1 MIRISRRNIED
12 RAKQNY
18 LPTILIALSCSLFV
32 FCAVIAT
39 PFQALAEENGDMGEI
54 GAKLADPLG
63 SLWSLSMNL
72 ELLKTYD
79 GDINK
84 GDPKV
89 GSDMIIQPVMA
100 IPLSGE
106 GESEFRVITRPI
118 IPLIFSQPVPT
129 GYDEFDHKSGIGDIQ
144 LPMVFAVPN
153 KYAGNWILGAGP
165 VGMFPTATEDELG
178 KDQWALGT
186 ATALG
191 YKTKKWTAV
200 LFHNHFWKVGESG
213 QDENTPDINQGSLLY
228 QFIYNL
234 PDAWQIGTNP
244 TITYDTQATSGN
256 KWNVPVG
263 LFAGKTMKIGKVPV
277 NIKAGVEYSVVS
289 PDDYGKQFAF
299 RLQVTPVIPRMIKSA
314 LFGE

>member
-1 MIRISRRNIED
+1 MQQTDILG
-12 RAKQNY
+12 KVF
-18 LPTILIALSCSLFV
+18 LPICVLCCALLVLFSL
-32 FCAVIAT
+32 IAT
-39 PFQALAEENGDMGEI
+39 PNQAMAEENDMGAI

-63 SLWSLSMNL
+63 ELWSINFNL

-84 GDPKV
+84 GDPKL
-89 GSDMIIQPVMA
+89 GSDTIFQPVMA
-100 IPLSGE
+100 IPLAGE
-106 GESEFRVITRPI
+106 GESEFRLITRPI

-129 GYDEFDHKSGIGDIQ
+129 GFDEFDHKTGIGDMQ
-144 LPMVFAVPN
+144 LPLVFSVPN

-178 KDQWALGT
+178 KDQWAAGT
-186 ATALG
+186 AVALG
-191 YKTKKWTAV
+191 YKTKKWTGV
-200 LFHNHFWKVGESG
+200 LFHNHFWKIGESG

-234 PDAWQIGTNP
+234 PDAWQVGTNP
-244 TITYDTQATSGN
+244 TITYDIQASSGN

-263 LFAGKTMKIGKVPV
+263 LFVGKTTKIGKVPV

-289 PDDYGKQFAF
+289 QEDFGKLFAF
-299 RLQVTPVIPRMIKSA
+299 RLQVTPVIPRMIKEP
-314 LFGE
+314 LFGK

>member
-1 MIRISRRNIED
+1 MQQTD
-12 RAKQNY
+12 
-18 LPTILIALSCSLFV
+18 ILGKVFLFIFVLCCALLVLFSL
-32 FCAVIAT
+32 IAT
-39 PFQALAEENGDMGEI
+39 PNQAMAEENDMGAI

-63 SLWSLSMNL
+63 ELWSINFNL

-84 GDPKV
+84 GDPKL
-89 GSDMIIQPVMA
+89 GSDTIFQPVMA
-100 IPLSGE
+100 IPLAGE
-106 GESEFRVITRPI
+106 GESEFRLITRPI

-129 GYDEFDHKSGIGDIQ
+129 GFDEFDHKTGIGDMQ
-144 LPMVFAVPN
+144 LPLVFSVPN

-178 KDQWALGT
+178 KDQWAAGT
-186 ATALG
+186 AVALG
-191 YKTKKWTAV
+191 YKTKKWTGV
-200 LFHNHFWKVGESG
+200 LFHNHFWKIGESG

-234 PDAWQIGTNP
+234 PDAWQVGTNP
-244 TITYDTQATSGN
+244 TITYDIQASSGN

-263 LFAGKTMKIGKVPV
+263 LFVGKTTKIGKVPV

-289 PDDYGKQFAF
+289 QEDFGKLFAF
-299 RLQVTPVIPRMIKSA
+299 RLQVTPVIPRMIKEP
-314 LFGE
+314 LFGK